1 MEEIEEQDDRECD
14 DDRGEPE
21 AEDVADIVAGHCRP
35 GRDFVQHH
43 GRLAAILA
51 RLDRD

>member
-21 AEDVADIVAGHCRP
+21 PEDVADIMAGHCRP
-35 GRDFVQHH
+35 GQGAVCPWLKCHLV
-43 GRLAAILA
+43 GIPPN
-51 RLDRD
+51 